1 MNMFVHMS
9 RILGS
14 PVAWI
19 LK

>member
-1 MNMFVHMS
+1 MFVHMS